1 MWLISKSVGRIFGQ
15 SAFPQNKMQKKLLNF
30 LKLTF
35 PKFFRAV
42 FALRDWAKTLP
53 VRLKI
58 FALQRSETGLA
69 IAYLSPHFPKPPVS
83 RSEFAH
89 GGAVKLTYLAENL
102 PHQFP
107 LANVLYAVS
116 SVAHPLQIKVL
127 ETAKRK
133 GLKIVVNQN
142 GVAFPAWDGV
152 NYEAS
157 NRSLKQ
163 LISFANFIIY
173 QSQFCKDSAERY
185 IYPPD
190 VPSEVIYNPVDTRLF
205 SPDACPA
212 KPEALTLLLG
222 GNQYEKYRLELALR
236 TLKALHRDMPDAKLI
251 VTGNLW
257 LPRDEAEAWTK
268 QALLEMN
275 LNEHVIFTGTYAQTD
290 APALYS
296 QAHLL
301 LHTKYADPSPGLVL
315 EAMALGMPVVHLDNG
330 GVPELVGDAGIG
342 VHVEHDWNK
351 INLPDP
357 QAMADAVLRVYARR
371 EEFSQKARQRAVDL
385 FSLEKFVARHKEIFE
400 KVLGDSHR

>member
-1 MWLISKSVGRIFGQ
+1 MRSAGQIFGQ
-15 SAFPQNKMQKKLLNF
+15 SAFLQNKMLKKLLNL
-30 LKLTF
+30 LKRTF

-58 FALQRSETGLA
+58 SALQRAGTGLA
-69 IAYLSPHFPKPPVS
+69 VAYLSPHFPKPPVS

-102 PHQFP
+102 PHHFP

-116 SVAHPLQIKVL
+116 SVAHPLQVKIL
-127 ETAKRK
+127 ETAKHK
-133 GLKIVVNQN
+133 GLKIIVNQN
-142 GVAFPAWDGV
+142 GVAFPAWDGA
-152 NYEAS
+152 NYETS

-163 LISFANFIIY
+163 LISFADFIIY

-185 IYPPD
+185 ISPPD
-190 VPSEVIYNPVDTRLF
+190 VPSEIIYNPVDTRLF
-205 SPDACPA
+205 STDACPA
-212 KPEALTLLLG
+212 KPETLTLLLG
-222 GNQYEKYRLELALR
+222 GNQYEKYRLELALQ
-236 TLKALHRDMPDAKLI
+236 TLKALHSDVPNAKLI

-257 LPRDEAEAWTK
+257 LPRDDAEAWTK
-268 QALLEMN
+268 QALHDMKLT
-275 LNEHVIFTGTYAQTD
+275 EHVTFTGTYAQTD

-330 GVPELVGDAGIG
+330 GVPELVGDAGMG

-351 INLPDP
+351 INLPNP
-357 QAMADAVLRVYARR
+357 QAMADAVLQVYARR
-371 EEFSQKARQRAVDL
+371 EELSQKARQRAVDL
-385 FSLEKFVARHKEIFE
+385 FSLEKFVERHKEIFE
-400 KVLGDSHR
+400 KVLNS